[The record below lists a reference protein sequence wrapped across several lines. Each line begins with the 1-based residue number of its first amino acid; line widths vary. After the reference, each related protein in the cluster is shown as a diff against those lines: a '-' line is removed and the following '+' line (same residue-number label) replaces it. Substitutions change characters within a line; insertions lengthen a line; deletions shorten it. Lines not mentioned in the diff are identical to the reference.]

1 MINDYNEV
9 RECVYKDESYSVRD
23 NGAVM
28 RNLRE
33 GKKARKDDGVWTFG
47 IKNSQ
52 NGYMYIGTH
61 RVHIIVATAFL
72 GARDSKVYVVDHKD
86 TNRCNNRIE
95 NLQWFTRLENAINNP
110 ITRNKIIYICGS
122 LEAFIENPG
131 ILRERLKHVKET
143 SLNWMRTVTKE
154 EAKTA
159 YENVK
164 KFWEEMAK
172 NPRPLA
178 GGQMNDS
185 VYSKQNNEKNY
196 IPTQTKKEVSN
207 LDNNSQAQHIVTD
220 EDWEQMTRS
229 LWNPMPQ
236 QPKVQEP
243 EVEESYIMSLT
254 PNAAQ
259 YPYPMNDKPCYY
271 PSTPQEV
278 GENPLQTYYDA
289 LERGKPFWI
298 KHNGEVTYVVDKRDF
313 SPDKNSLIVMSMD
326 YLTEEEKRNIISSD
340 DSLSKEDNENI
351 ETQRQISKVE
361 YKDGLYIHKRISTG
375 LLPKEYLEDWYDEEI
390 GKKNNDK

>member
-33 GKKARKDDGVWTFG
+33 GKKPRKDDGVWTFG

-72 GARDSKVYVVDHKD
+72 GARDSKVYVVDHID

-95 NLQWFTRLENAINNP
+95 NLHWFTRLENAINNP

-131 ILRERLKHVKET
+131 ILRERLQHVKET

-207 LDNNSQAQHIVTD
+207 LDNNSQA
-220 EDWEQMTRS
+220 
-229 LWNPMPQ
+229 
-236 QPKVQEP
+236 
-243 EVEESYIMSLT
+243 
-254 PNAAQ
+254 
-259 YPYPMNDKPCYY
+259 
-271 PSTPQEV
+271 
-278 GENPLQTYYDA
+278 
-289 LERGKPFWI
+289 
-298 KHNGEVTYVVDKRDF
+298 
-313 SPDKNSLIVMSMD
+313 
-326 YLTEEEKRNIISSD
+326 
-340 DSLSKEDNENI
+340 
-351 ETQRQISKVE
+351 
-361 YKDGLYIHKRISTG
+361 
-375 LLPKEYLEDWYDEEI
+375 
-390 GKKNNDK
+390 